1 VAATVIYALLPHPYF
16 SLTERHPI
24 GLSLESPVAE
34 RRMNRRDDRMLAT
47 VYQVLAMLTIPVATL
62 SIGAN
67 LGLLHLL
74 WMLVGSRLRARRGA
88 LLPGL
93 NDLGLPKSAY
103 K

>member
-1 VAATVIYALLPHPYF
+1 
-16 SLTERHPI
+16 
-24 GLSLESPVAE
+24 
-34 RRMNRRDDRMLAT
+34 MLAT

-93 NDLGLPKSAY
+93 NDLGLPKGGVRRAGAALAGAWTTDALRAGWRRQVEDAGA
-103 K
+103 